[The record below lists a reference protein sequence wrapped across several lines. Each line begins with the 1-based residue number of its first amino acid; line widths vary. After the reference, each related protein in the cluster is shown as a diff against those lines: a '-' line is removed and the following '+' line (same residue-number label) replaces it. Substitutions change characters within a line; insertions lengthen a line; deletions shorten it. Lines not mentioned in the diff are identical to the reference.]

1 MNKKMAVIVSLL
13 TGFHMLA
20 GCTRT
25 PEAPVI
31 RLKGENAVQRYK
43 EAENLSALG
52 EHSQTENLELPD
64 QGSET
69 ESTGSGITLRTR
81 LGAPK
86 RWQSEVSGEA
96 GKLNVFTD
104 ADVIIP
110 EVEKVPAIYVKRHD
124 FDQDDIDT
132 VTRALFGNTDVYD
145 ARSYSAET
153 KERELPKLAVPYEFQ
168 EELID
173 PWMPELGSVCTLYG
187 VVRDT
192 DGNRYQYNL
201 MKKNNVSLEFRAKRI
216 SSESELTEGTY
227 YFWNEYDSMKQLYS
241 WVPDESSIDPGITKE
256 EAQKLADEKAA
267 ALNLKDMQTA
277 SSGLVLELRSGYT
290 GRPQEK
296 DMTDTGYAFHYTRK
310 PSGIP
315 ITYTAIPGGAK
326 DSGMDSQTVRWGY
339 ESLDIYVTRDGID
352 EISFTNQYDIGEKK
366 AENLELLPFSDIM
379 AVYEKMMLIQNADA
393 FIDHRAE
400 GADAGEPVQAKNF
413 YINKITFGYTRI
425 YDPASDSGT
434 GLLVPVWDFFGTYE
448 LSYDGENMTAVNDA
462 DKSFITIHAAD
473 GTVVDRWLGY

>member
-1 MNKKMAVIVSLL
+1 
-13 TGFHMLA
+13 
-20 GCTRT
+20 
-25 PEAPVI
+25 
-31 RLKGENAVQRYK
+31 
-43 EAENLSALG
+43 
-52 EHSQTENLELPD
+52 
-64 QGSET
+64 
-69 ESTGSGITLRTR
+69 
-81 LGAPK
+81 
-86 RWQSEVSGEA
+86 
-96 GKLNVFTD
+96 
-104 ADVIIP
+104 
-110 EVEKVPAIYVKRHD
+110 
-124 FDQDDIDT
+124 
-132 VTRALFGNTDVYD
+132 
-145 ARSYSAET
+145 
-153 KERELPKLAVPYEFQ
+153 
-168 EELID
+168 
-173 PWMPELGSVCTLYG
+173 
-187 VVRDT
+187 
-192 DGNRYQYNL
+192 
-201 MKKNNVSLEFRAKRI
+201 
-216 SSESELTEGTY
+216 
-227 YFWNEYDSMKQLYS
+227 MKQLYS

-393 FIDHRAE
+393 FIDQRAE

-462 DKSFITIHAAD
+462 DKSFITIHAVD

>member
-52 EHSQTENLELPD
+52 EHSQTENLELLD

-69 ESTGSGITLRTR
+69 ERTGSGITLRTR
-81 LGAPK
+81 LRAPK

-145 ARSYSAET
+145 ARSYTAET

-227 YFWNEYDSMKQLYS
+227 YFW
-241 WVPDESSIDPGITKE
+241 
-256 EAQKLADEKAA
+256 
-267 ALNLKDMQTA
+267 KD
-277 SSGLVLELRSGYT
+277 
-290 GRPQEK
+290 
-296 DMTDTGYAFHYTRK
+296 RK
-310 PSGIP
+310 S
-315 ITYTAIPGGAK
+315 
-326 DSGMDSQTVRWGY
+326 
-339 ESLDIYVTRDGID
+339 
-352 EISFTNQYDIGEKK
+352 
-366 AENLELLPFSDIM
+366 
-379 AVYEKMMLIQNADA
+379 
-393 FIDHRAE
+393 
-400 GADAGEPVQAKNF
+400 
-413 YINKITFGYTRI
+413 
-425 YDPASDSGT
+425 
-434 GLLVPVWDFFGTYE
+434 
-448 LSYDGENMTAVNDA
+448 
-462 DKSFITIHAAD
+462 
-473 GTVVDRWLGY
+473 VV